1 MRLSRSLNRRSGSS
15 VAHWCSLVWISS
27 TRASAS
33 SALGH
38 DAPVFTG
45 DLLVFRSQVC
55 ELAAP
60 FCHVAGFPDL
70 GLLRGLRPALEPSDD
85 DDPAR
90 RRPGRP
96 GGRATPGGSPVHPAP
111 VDGGGAQLFPGSLPM
126 STPQSFLK
134 ASQPTQS
141 IGVGVAL
148 SGRAL
153 LTGPHPP
160 GSSRHWPCGG
170 STTDFCVRTPFRL
183 ACRTR
188 AVW

>member
-1 MRLSRSLNRRSGSS
+1 VWGLLYSAFPRPPPAVRAPRLLLTRLQATTRKAGSQMRLSRSLNRRSGSS

-60 FCHVAGFPDL
+60 LCHVAGFPDL
-70 GLLRGLRPALEPSDD
+70 GLLRGPRPALEPSDD

-96 GGRATPGGSPVHPAP
+96 AGKGNSRRFPRSP
-111 VDGGGAQLFPGSLPM
+111 
-126 STPQSFLK
+126 
-134 ASQPTQS
+134 
-141 IGVGVAL
+141 
-148 SGRAL
+148 R
-153 LTGPHPP
+153 TG
-160 GSSRHWPCGG
+160 
-170 STTDFCVRTPFRL
+170 
-183 ACRTR
+183 
-188 AVW
+188 